1 MAQGVGGLLGCSLL
15 SGIPLTGPGLWGEG
29 MRYYSL
35 AASNALQ
42 CTVGEL
48 LSACKYF
55 HLCVVLSVTAGE
67 KDSF

>member
-1 MAQGVGGLLGCSLL
+1 MLGCSFL

-29 MRYYSL
+29 MHYYSS
-35 AASNALQ
+35 AASNALRR
-42 CTVGEL
+42 TIGEL
-48 LSACKYF
+48 LSARKYF